1 MREANSF
8 DIFLLV
14 LLGIIWGSSFFNIKI
29 ATYSYEPITLALVRV
44 IFASAPLILLC
55 KFKKIKIEAFSNVWK
70 HYALIGLCNIAIPF
84 ILIAIGT
91 SKINSY
97 LAAMLMSTT
106 PLSGTI
112 LAHFFTKNEKINIFK
127 VIGVLVGFSGI
138 LFLFLDKII
147 INESNYIFAL
157 ITILGSTFYSIG
169 GILTI
174 KIKNKGNENVTT
186 STTIWS
192 LIFLFPMA
200 IILEKP
206 WLSDPS
212 LESTLSLLYLGIVAT
227 GLAWTPFGG
236 DILFIEASVSPGSGK
251 IQITG
256 QLGDV
261 MKESAQLALS
271 YLKAHSKQLKIP
283 ENAFTHW
290 DVHLHVPAG
299 ATPKDGPSAGISILS
314 ALASIYTQRKVKG
327 DIALTGEITLRGL
340 VLAVGGIK
348 EKVLAAKRA
357 GIKEVVLPSKNEK
370 DVAEIEQDVIED
382 LTISYVEKMDQ
393 VLPKLLEKTSINK
406 PFEFFERPD
415 IVKK

>member
-55 KFKKIKIEAFSNVWK
+55 KFKKIKIEAFSNEWK

-174 KIKNKGNENVTT
+174 RIKNKGNENVTT

-206 WLSDPS
+206 WLAEPT

-227 GLAWTPFGG
+227 GLAWLIRFR
-236 DILFIEASVSPGSGK
+236 
-251 IQITG
+251 
-256 QLGDV
+256 
-261 MKESAQLALS
+261 
-271 YLKAHSKQLKIP
+271 
-283 ENAFTHW
+283 
-290 DVHLHVPAG
+290 
-299 ATPKDGPSAGISILS
+299 ILS
-314 ALASIYTQRKVKG
+314 VN
-327 DIALTGEITLRGL
+327 GL
-340 VLAVGGIK
+340 VFQTQVAYLIPIFGVFFGYFLMDEVITWRVLISLSIIIFGI
-348 EKVLAAKRA
+348 
-357 GIKEVVLPSKNEK
+357 
-370 DVAEIEQDVIED
+370 
-382 LTISYVEKMDQ
+382 Y
-393 VLPKLLEKTSINK
+393 
-406 PFEFFERPD
+406 
-415 IVKK
+415 IVKKNNKGLN

>member
-14 LLGIIWGSSFFNIKI
+14 LLGLIWGSSFFNIKI

-55 KFKKIKIEAFSNVWK
+55 KFKKIKIEAFSKEWK
-70 HYALIGLCNIAIPF
+70 NYALIGLCNIAIPF

-174 KIKNKGNENVTT
+174 RIKNKGNENVTT

-206 WLSDPS
+206 WLADPT

-227 GLAWTPFGG
+227 GLAWLIRFR
-236 DILFIEASVSPGSGK
+236 
-251 IQITG
+251 
-256 QLGDV
+256 
-261 MKESAQLALS
+261 
-271 YLKAHSKQLKIP
+271 
-283 ENAFTHW
+283 
-290 DVHLHVPAG
+290 
-299 ATPKDGPSAGISILS
+299 ILS
-314 ALASIYTQRKVKG
+314 VN
-327 DIALTGEITLRGL
+327 GL
-340 VLAVGGIK
+340 VFQTQVAYLIPIFGVFFGYFLMDEVITWRVMISLSIIIFGI
-348 EKVLAAKRA
+348 
-357 GIKEVVLPSKNEK
+357 
-370 DVAEIEQDVIED
+370 
-382 LTISYVEKMDQ
+382 Y
-393 VLPKLLEKTSINK
+393 
-406 PFEFFERPD
+406 
-415 IVKK
+415 IVKKTIKD